1 MNIIAILILIIPLAI
16 SSAVPAS
23 ESLPAI
29 KARLEAA
36 LKLPSRAYSFSSKS
50 ELHAHIKAVAKLYN
64 LPSRLLKRIVAVES
78 ANCKYR
84 VNKRTKDFGCAQI
97 NHLTIKGYN
106 WNADSVMHNDR
117 LNIVAAAVV
126 LSDLKKVFG
135 SKEPN
140 TWSCRYNI
148 GWRKLP
154 KACSA
159 YLNKLSL
166 VSL

>member
-1 MNIIAILILIIPLAI
+1 MNVLLILILIVPLAI
-16 SSAVPAS
+16 SSAVPES

-50 ELHAHIKAVAKLYN
+50 ELHAHIKSVAALYN
-64 LPSRLLKRIVAVES
+64 LPPKMLKRIVAVES

-84 VNKRTKDFGCAQI
+84 VNKRTKDFGCMQI
-97 NHLTIKGYN
+97 SEQTIKLYK
-106 WNADSVMHNDR
+106 WNFKTVSNNDK
-117 LNIVAAAVV
+117 LNIVAAAIL
-126 LSDLKKVFG
+126 LSDLKKAFAQ
-135 SKEPN
+135 KEPQ
-140 TWSCRYNI
+140 TWSCRFNI

-154 KACSA
+154 KTCST
-159 YLNKLSL
+159 YLHKLSL